1 MLFQKLVE
9 QHRVDRI
16 VANGGCLTIAVTRH
30 EVRIYL
36 FDVLSNEPKPAW
48 TGTFNL
54 RFVSETHRLEVVDD
68 FAGLVHRF
76 DLVLETLRGDL
87 RPKFALS
94 IHVDCLGAARLAP
107 DVTDVA
113 TVADIVTGVID
124 TNHATRGGDVGAG

>member
-1 MLFQKLVE
+1 V
-9 QHRVDRI
+9 I
-16 VANGGCLTIAVTRH
+16 
-30 EVRIYL
+30 
-36 FDVLSNEPKPAW
+36 
-48 TGTFNL
+48 
-54 RFVSETHRLEVVDD
+54 DD
-68 FAGLVHRF
+68 FTGLVHRF

-124 TNHATRGGDVGAG
+124 TNHATRGGDVGAGCNSHGDVVAAAGVVVEGAKTNGGVEGAGNIVKERITTNGGVRAAVG